1 MKKQILL
8 TGMLTVSLLIPVSE
22 AKAQGWP
29 TFDVA
34 KLASLI
40 TNLVGRFQP
49 IPQVL
54 SRVNQVKTT
63 MSQIQAVG
71 QAAMSGDLK
80 SIGQAAAGALQ
91 SDAFTGGKK
100 SKISDAAEGAN
111 GASDA
116 SKKIKETMFAAN
128 KDEISME
135 ERQEIGEDRKEFRK
149 AANAETLATSFY
161 MAVNSAQQSEER
173 FKKADEAMKNAETI
187 QDSVNANTMMIMN
200 GNYERLNQIAIRLAD
215 LKKQTAEYVNS
226 LPVSGYKKPDPA
238 KNMKLGQGEYSVK
251 EKDEI
256 DVDFE

>member
-8 TGMLTVSLLIPVSE
+8 TGMLTISLLIPVSE

-80 SIGQAAAGALQ
+80 SIGQAASGALK
-91 SDAFTGGKK
+91 SGAFTGGKK
-100 SKISDAAEGAN
+100 IDVVKAAEGKAE
-111 GASDA
+111 DA
-116 SKKIKETMFAAN
+116 MKAIKEKMFFLQ
-128 KDEISME
+128 DQSPSME
-135 ERQEIGEDRKEFRK
+135 ESREIDKARKEFKK
-149 AANAETLATSFY
+149 AANSEALSISLY
-161 MAVNSAQQSEER
+161 MAINAAEQSEER
-173 FKKADEAMKNAETI
+173 FKKADEAMKNAETL

-200 GNYERLNQIAIRLAD
+200 GNYGRLNQIALKLAE
-215 LKKQTAEYVNS
+215 LQKTTS
-226 LPVSGYKKPDPA
+226 TLISSTPSSGFKKPEPI
-238 KNMKLGQGEYSVK
+238 KGLKLRSGEEYSVE

>member
-8 TGMLTVSLLIPVSE
+8 TGMLTISLLIPVSE

-54 SRVNQVKTT
+54 SRVNQVKT
-63 MSQIQAVG
+63 
-71 QAAMSGDLK
+71 AMSGDLK
-80 SIGQAAAGALQ
+80 SIGQAASGALK
-91 SDAFTGGKK
+91 SGAFTGGKEIDVVK
-100 SKISDAAEGAN
+100 AAEGKAE
-111 GASDA
+111 DA
-116 SKKIKETMFAAN
+116 MKAIKEKMFFLQ
-128 KDEISME
+128 DRSPSME
-135 ERQEIGEDRKEFRK
+135 ESREIDKARKEFKK
-149 AANAETLATSFY
+149 AANSEALSISLY
-161 MAVNSAQQSEER
+161 MAINAAEQSEER
-173 FKKADEAMKNAETI
+173 FKKADEAMKNAETL

-200 GNYERLNQIAIRLAD
+200 GNYERLNQIALKLAE
-215 LKKQTAEYVNS
+215 LQKTTS
-226 LPVSGYKKPDPA
+226 TLISSTPSSGFKKPEPI
-238 KNMKLGQGEYSVK
+238 KGLKLRSGEVYSVE

>member
-1 MKKQILL
+1 MKKQIIL
-8 TGMLTVSLLIPVSE
+8 TSVLTLSLLMPVTE
-22 AKAQGWP
+22 ARAQGWP

-91 SDAFTGGKK
+91 SGAFTGGKK
-100 SKISDAAEGAN
+100 SDVSNAAEGAN

-116 SKKIKETMFAAN
+116 SKKIKETMFSAKN
-128 KDEISME
+128 KETSMDAIREISAA
-135 ERQEIGEDRKEFRK
+135 RKEFKK
-149 AANAETLATSFY
+149 AADAEALATSFY
-161 MAVNSAQQSEER
+161 MAVNSAAQSEER
-173 FKKADEAMKNAETI
+173 FKKADEAMKNAETL
-187 QDSVNANTMMIMN
+187 QDSLNANTMMIMN
-200 GNYERLNQIAIRLAD
+200 GNYERLNQIALQLAS
-215 LKKQTAEYVNS
+215 LKRRTAEYVLT
-226 LPVSGYKKPDPA
+226 LPASGYTKPEPA
-238 KNMKLGQGEYSVK
+238 KNMKLGEGEYSVE